1 MHDQHIYL
9 NKQALRS
16 CIYIYILAIA
26 GQTAGPNRLKYF
38 EETHGYPGRLGVI
51 YFSKNYF
58 FNI

>member
-1 MHDQHIYL
+1 MHIYL
-9 NKQALRS
+9 Y
-16 CIYIYILAIA
+16 IYIYILAIA